1 MNAVPPTPQIGPS
14 RRSML
19 RGASYGFVGLAGAS
33 VLTAC
38 STSGGGSEKSASEKN
53 ATPTASTTSKT
64 DLSGMKGKTVGL
76 VGVALTSESVKRIV
90 DEAKR
95 LSSEFGFTLDAVDT
109 NGDYKKASDT
119 LKIFADKKYDAA
131 ISAVVD
137 PNLMADGAASLE
149 KAGIPFGGC
158 FAGNG
163 PGLSFDVT
171 SDEWLS
177 AGKVGTYLIQRL
189 QADGRKGGVA
199 IINYTPIPATLI
211 REKQFTAMVN
221 HYKYPVLDRQEVK
234 VPGQVVDTERIV
246 TDLLT
251 KYPKGGE
258 LLAVIGGWDEV
269 GLAASNAIKKAGR
282 SGDVFSVSVDGNL
295 GNFDAI
301 RAGEPM
307 SATACNDMQT
317 ITAVCLTEL
326 QTMIGGGKPS
336 AETIYVD
343 AAFVSK
349 ANVPPQGEFPVGSG
363 LTPFF
368 VNA

>member
-1 MNAVPPTPQIGPS
+1 MNDQLSEAAGLS
-14 RRSML
+14 RRGIL
-19 RGASYGFVGLAGAS
+19 RGAAYGSLALGGAS
-33 VLTAC
+33 VLAAC
-38 STSGGGSEKSASEKN
+38 STSGGKSDAGAAASPQVAAN
-53 ATPTASTTSKT
+53 AQDRT
-64 DLSGMKGKTVGL
+64 DLSGLSGKTIGL
-76 VGVALTSESVKRIV
+76 VGVALTSESVKRIA

-95 LSSEFGFTLDAVDT
+95 LSKEFGFTLDAVDT

-119 LKIFADKKYDAA
+119 LKIFADKKYDAV

-137 PNLMADGAASLE
+137 PHLMEDGSNALAD
-149 KAGIPFGGC
+149 AGIPFGGC

-163 PGLSFDVT
+163 PGLAFDVT

-189 QADGRKGGVA
+189 QDQGRKGGVA

-211 REKQFTAMVN
+211 RERQFTAMVN
-221 HYKYPVLDRQEVK
+221 HYEYPVLDRVEVK

-282 SGDVFSVSVDGNL
+282 TGDVFSVSVDGNL

-301 RAGEPM
+301 RNGEPFA
-307 SATACNDMQT
+307 ATACNDMQT
-317 ITAVCLTEL
+317 ITAVCLNEL
-326 QTMIGGGKPS
+326 MTIIEGGSPT
-336 AETIYVD
+336 ATTIYVD
-343 AAFVSK
+343 AAFVSD
-349 ANVPPQGEFPVGSG
+349 ANVPPPGEFPVGAG